1 MDAQTRILTLL
12 KKLNYGEII
21 NTAQDELWIN
31 EKDDDKPRLNN
42 KTIKRD
48 FDAIKDVFN
57 EIEIK
62 RTGPGC
68 YQAINTN
75 LLVDLL
81 DERKRDILKIIYTML
96 AKNSQKFNE
105 TSKKT
110 AVSQTINESLGVYDF
125 ITSPIET
132 ELDKSVIKT
141 LEDAIRYR
149 KKLAV
154 EYTPT
159 SRANSKKFK
168 EVKPYKILL
177 INENLYLANS
187 NNEYDFSL
195 LRIAG
200 IVNLEVIKGETF
212 NHDYNI
218 DDFIKNIQTPFAV
231 FSHGWRSSLIE
242 VRLEISPQKAFLFE
256 RKNFFQSQK
265 IIERKTDGA
274 IVVSYHF
281 TDLKEIEFF
290 IMEFLGYVKILAPME
305 LKQKIIKKIEE
316 GKNLL

>member
-1 MDAQTRILTLL
+1 MDAQTRILWLL
-12 KKLNYGEII
+12 KKLNCGEII
-21 NTAQDELWIN
+21 DTAQDELWVN
-31 EKDDDKPRLNN
+31 EKDDTPRLNY
-42 KTIKRD
+42 KTIRRD
-48 FDAIKDVFN
+48 FDAIKSVFG

-62 RTGPGC
+62 RTDPGC

-75 LLVDLL
+75 LLDDLL
-81 DERKRDILKIIYTML
+81 DERKRNVLKIIYTML

-110 AVSQTINESLGVYDF
+110 AISQTINESLGVYDF

-149 KKLAV
+149 KKLAI

-159 SRANSKKFK
+159 NRSDSKKFK

-195 LRIAG
+195 FRIAG

-231 FSHGWRSSLIE
+231 FSHEWRSSLIE
-242 VRLEISPQKAFLFE
+242 VQLEISPKKAFLFE
-256 RKNFFQSQK
+256 RKNFFSSQK
-265 IIERKTDGA
+265 IIERKPDGA
-274 IVVSYHF
+274 IVASYHF
-281 TDLKEIEFF
+281 SDLKEIEFF

>member
-1 MDAQTRILTLL
+1 MDAQTRILWLL
-12 KKLNYGEII
+12 KKLNRGEII
-21 NTAQDELWIN
+21 DTAQDELWVN
-31 EKDDDKPRLNN
+31 EKDDTPRLNY
-42 KTIKRD
+42 KTIRRD
-48 FDAIKDVFN
+48 FDAIKSVFG
-57 EIEIK
+57 EMDIK
-62 RTGPGC
+62 RTDPGC

-75 LLVDLL
+75 LLDDLL
-81 DERKRDILKIIYTML
+81 DERKRNVLKIIYTML

-110 AVSQTINESLGVYDF
+110 AVSQTINESSGVYDF
-125 ITSPIET
+125 ITNPIET
-132 ELDKSVIKT
+132 ELDKSIIKT

-149 KKLAV
+149 KKLAI

-159 SRANSKKFK
+159 SRSNSKKFK

-195 LRIAG
+195 FRIAG

-231 FSHGWRSSLIE
+231 FSHEWRSSLIE

-265 IIERKTDGA
+265 IIERKKDGA

>member
-1 MDAQTRILTLL
+1 MDAQTRILWLL
-12 KKLNYGEII
+12 KKLNRGEII
-21 NTAQDELWIN
+21 DTAQDELWIN
-31 EKDDDKPRLNN
+31 EKDETPRLNY
-42 KTIKRD
+42 KTIRRD
-48 FDAIKDVFN
+48 FDAIKSVFG

-62 RTGPGC
+62 RTDPGC

-75 LLVDLL
+75 LLDDLL
-81 DERKRDILKIIYTML
+81 DERKRNVLKIIYTML

-110 AVSQTINESLGVYDF
+110 AISQAINESLDVYDF

-149 KKLAV
+149 KKLAI

-159 SRANSKKFK
+159 SRSNSKKFK

-195 LRIAG
+195 FRIAG
-200 IVNLEVIKGETF
+200 IVNLEAIKGETF

-218 DDFIKNIQTPFAV
+218 DDFIKNIQ
-231 FSHGWRSSLIE
+231 
-242 VRLEISPQKAFLFE
+242 KAFLFE
-256 RKNFFQSQK
+256 RKKFFRSQK
-265 IIERKTDGA
+265 IIEHKSDGA

-290 IMEFLGYVKILAPME
+290 IMEFLGYVKILAPVE

>member
-1 MDAQTRILTLL
+1 MDAQTKILWLL
-12 KKLNYGEII
+12 KKLNRGEII
-21 NTAQDELWIN
+21 NTAQDELWIS
-31 EKDDDKPRLNN
+31 EKDKAPRLDY
-42 KTIKRD
+42 KTIRRD
-48 FDAIKDVFN
+48 FEAIKSVFD
-57 EIEIK
+57 EIEIR
-62 RTGPGC
+62 RTEPGC
-68 YQAINTN
+68 YQAVNTN
-75 LLVDLL
+75 LL
-81 DERKRDILKIIYTML
+81 DERKRNVLKIIYTML
-96 AKNSQKFNE
+96 AKNSQKFHEN
-105 TSKKT
+105 SKKT

-125 ITSPIET
+125 VTSPIET

-149 KKLAV
+149 KKLAI

-159 SRANSKKFK
+159 SRSNSKKFK

-187 NNEYDFSL
+187 NNEYDFAL
-195 LRIAG
+195 FRIAG

-231 FSHGWRSSLIE
+231 FSHEWRSSLVE
-242 VRLEISPQKAFLFE
+242 VRLEISPKKAFLFE
-256 RKNFFQSQK
+256 RKNFFSSQK
-265 IIERKTDGA
+265 IIERKPDGT

-290 IMEFLGYVKILAPME
+290 IMEFLGYVKILAPVE

>member
-1 MDAQTRILTLL
+1 MDAQTRILWLL
-12 KKLNYGEII
+12 KKLNRGEII
-21 NTAQDELWIN
+21 DTAQDELWIN
-31 EKDDDKPRLNN
+31 EKDDKPRLNY
-42 KTIKRD
+42 KTVRRD
-48 FDAIKDVFN
+48 FEAIKNVFN

-62 RTGPGC
+62 RTESGC

-75 LLVDLL
+75 LLDDLL
-81 DERKRDILKIIYTML
+81 DERKRNVLKIIYAML
-96 AKNSQKFNE
+96 DKNSQKFNDN
-105 TSKKT
+105 SKKT
-110 AVSQTINESLGVYDF
+110 AISQMLNESFGVYDF

-132 ELDKSVIKT
+132 ELDKNVIKT

-149 KKLAV
+149 KKLAI

-159 SRANSKKFK
+159 NKTDRKKFK

-177 INENLYLANS
+177 INENLYLANT

-195 LRIAG
+195 FRIAG
-200 IVNLEVIKGETF
+200 ITNLEVVKGETF

-218 DDFIKNIQTPFAV
+218 DDFIKSIQTPFAV
-231 FSHGWRSSLIE
+231 FSHKWKTSLVE
-242 VRLEISPQKAFLFE
+242 VRLEISPKKAFLFE

-265 IIERKTDGA
+265 IIERKPDGA
-274 IVVSYHF
+274 IIVSYHF
-281 TDLKEIEFF
+281 SDLKEIEFF
-290 IMEFLGYVKILAPME
+290 IMEFLGYIKILAPME

>member
-1 MDAQTRILTLL
+1 MDAQTRILWLL
-12 KKLNYGEII
+12 KKLNRGEII
-21 NTAQDELWIN
+21 DTAQDELWIN
-31 EKDDDKPRLNN
+31 EKDDKPRLNY
-42 KTIKRD
+42 KTVRRD
-48 FDAIKDVFN
+48 FEAIKNVFN

-62 RTGPGC
+62 RTESGC

-75 LLVDLL
+75 LLDDLL
-81 DERKRDILKIIYTML
+81 DERKRNVLKIIYAML
-96 AKNSQKFNE
+96 DKNSQKFNDN
-105 TSKKT
+105 SKKT
-110 AVSQTINESLGVYDF
+110 AISQMLNESFGVYDF

-132 ELDKSVIKT
+132 ELDKNVIKT

-149 KKLAV
+149 KKLAI

-159 SRANSKKFK
+159 NKTDRKKFK

-177 INENLYLANS
+177 INENLYLANT

-195 LRIAG
+195 FRIAG
-200 IVNLEVIKGETF
+200 ITNLEVVKGETF

-218 DDFIKNIQTPFAV
+218 DDFIKSIQTPFAV
-231 FSHGWRSSLIE
+231 FSHKWKTSLVE
-242 VRLEISPQKAFLFE
+242 VRLEISPKKAFLFE

-265 IIERKTDGA
+265 IIERKPDGA

-281 TDLKEIEFF
+281 SDLKEIEFF
-290 IMEFLGYVKILAPME
+290 IMEFLGYIKILAPME